1 MRFLRALILFL
12 LLIGLGAA
20 LERYQSIFGGKRIAV
35 VHLDGVITSKTPD
48 SLIPLLRE
56 ALNRNDIAGIILR
69 IDSPGGAVAP
79 SQELYRFIVEHRKDK
94 PIYASIGTVGASGAY
109 YVASACDKIYA
120 DAGSLVGSI
129 GVIFTFSE
137 FRELLKKVGI
147 KPVVLKSGRFKDV
160 GSPFREMTPE
170 EREYIKGLLDEIH
183 RQFVEDVAKGRN
195 LPVEKVREVADGR
208 VFTGERAQELSLVDG
223 VRSFWEVVGILS
235 KDLGYKRPLETVE
248 LRKKRS
254 IWGAFRAQ
262 MVELVRDIKTELLEE
277 GIR

>member
-248 LRKKRS
+248 LKKKRS
-254 IWGAFRAQ
+254 IWEALRAQ
-262 MVELVRDIKTELLEE
+262 MVELVRDIKSELLEE